1 MGQDESREADRGQ
14 TLMTQILMDRQ
25 NNVVLA
31 VKSMATGCQCLSPAS
46 DTYELCD
53 FKVHS

>member
-14 TLMTQILMDRQ
+14 TLMTQIFMDRQ

-31 VKSMATGCQCLSPAS
+31 TKSMATGCQCLSPAS
-46 DTYELCD
+46 TTYELCD
-53 FKVHS
+53 FRVHP